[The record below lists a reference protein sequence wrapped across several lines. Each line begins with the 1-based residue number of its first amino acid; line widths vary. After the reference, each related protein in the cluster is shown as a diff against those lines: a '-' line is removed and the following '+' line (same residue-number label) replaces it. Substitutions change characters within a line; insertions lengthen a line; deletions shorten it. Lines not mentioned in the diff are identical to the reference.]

1 MSDAAVVLVTPYA
14 KVQRA
19 DLAALANRAGVVRYG
34 IGYDNID
41 VAAARELGVQV
52 SIVPD
57 ASTEEVAS
65 HAFAMGLML
74 SRRIPHGQGAIANG
88 EWAARVPFDAPVLSE
103 LRVGVVG
110 MGRIGALVARWWRD
124 VGAHVRAYDP
134 VTPFDSVPA
143 APLDELLLD
152 SDVVTLHVPLLE
164 STRHMI
170 SRDVI
175 ARMRP
180 GGVVVNVSRG
190 GLIDEIA
197 LAEALTSGRLAGA
210 GLDAYEIEPLPAD
223 HPLRTAPNAVLTP
236 HSAWKSSSSLAA
248 LQSGA
253 VDRARSMLRGDEVID
268 RVA

>member
-1 MSDAAVVLVTPYA
+1 
-14 KVQRA
+14 
-19 DLAALANRAGVVRYG
+19 
-34 IGYDNID
+34 
-41 VAAARELGVQV
+41 
-52 SIVPD
+52 
-57 ASTEEVAS
+57 
-65 HAFAMGLML
+65 
-74 SRRIPHGQGAIANG
+74 
-88 EWAARVPFDAPVLSE
+88 
-103 LRVGVVG
+103 
-110 MGRIGALVARWWRD
+110 
-124 VGAHVRAYDP
+124 
-134 VTPFDSVPA
+134 
-143 APLDELLLD
+143 
-152 SDVVTLHVPLLE
+152 
-164 STRHMI
+164 MI